1 MHAADGE
8 RLQCTKGL
16 RRRTTAVPCTHI
28 LRRSALSASNF
39 PLTPPLCPQNHPGDV
54 LTTCRDQARGQAG
67 GEFRRVLKRFLARL
81 CSPGSAQEV
90 AHSSPDHS
98 IVSAPRAIAA
108 GLERSSVE
116 GRAAQHDEAAAQV
129 LEREVGVVE
138 TAAQAQVAVAGL
150 QEVDESVH
158 SVEAS
163 ATPRTVELMWS
174 PATSEAGRAAF
185 MS

>member
-1 MHAADGE
+1 
-8 RLQCTKGL
+8 
-16 RRRTTAVPCTHI
+16 
-28 LRRSALSASNF
+28 
-39 PLTPPLCPQNHPGDV
+39 
-54 LTTCRDQARGQAG
+54 
-67 GEFRRVLKRFLARL
+67 
-81 CSPGSAQEV
+81 
-90 AHSSPDHS
+90 
-98 IVSAPRAIAA
+98 
-108 GLERSSVE
+108 
-116 GRAAQHDEAAAQV
+116 

-185 MS
+185 MSWQNERRRKMPLQSCLCLLRLHDLVQRRGNPTAGGVDLFVSLFVCACCESSHKCASERERKGEWESERRRRRRRRRRVYWQTTNECRSVGTTRSHVALEEEEEDESLFKANKEEEEETLFRG